1 MKEVL
6 RRALA
11 CLAKAP
17 AVPREAQGIASAL
30 LHVSD
35 TPSSFYAD
43 LGRIAEAIRPRFI
56 VHTGDLADE
65 IKLRSRSPDAR
76 LYASRVQSLVSV
88 LLATSAERIFLV
100 MGNHDDFAVVR
111 ALSAG
116 FAGRLQAFERYA
128 RMELEGVRIAAAHR
142 PEDLWKCLSQDPADF
157 GLYGHDTS
165 VLPPD
170 ADGRQDLNGNV
181 KIRVLDLDSRAVH
194 SFDYPSAVHDARQKK
209 RKIGL

>member
-1 MKEVL
+1 MKEAL

-11 CLAKAP
+11 CLTKAP

-35 TPSSFYAD
+35 TPSFFYAD
-43 LGRIAEAIRPRFI
+43 LGRIAEAVRPRFI

-88 LLATSAERIFLV
+88 LLATPAERIFLV

-111 ALSAG
+111 ALAAG
-116 FAGRLQAFERYA
+116 LAGRLQAFERCA
-128 RMELEGVRIAAAHR
+128 RMQLEGVRIAAAHR
-142 PEDLWKCLSQDPADF
+142 PEDLWKCISQDPADF

-194 SFDYPSAVHDARQKK
+194 SFDYPRAVHDARQKK